1 MDIINR
7 TVIKKYEY
15 AQVNL
20 LTDSNNNQ
28 FIEKIQF
35 HNPPVISL
43 TFIYDFNELE
53 GYISILDP
61 LEIPHVRIIDGSQN
75 EKCTTFVM
83 DFINGIDCAREPKA
97 EYLFM
102 AAKKIGAVY
111 AKSKMN
117 MERLDK
123 KIRDK
128 YTLSKEKILEYVKV
142 ISKSYNMPRMDF
154 LIDYI
159 YEKYQYRTVFAT
171 HGDMQFK
178 NFIYNNE
185 LHLID
190 WGVRISPFFS
200 DLYTLI
206 AQADRVGAD
215 TDEIKK
221 RYCESSQIGSICDED
236 IFIGGI
242 IGCIQAVFELLVFD
256 CPIEWTDNSY
266 NELQYLIQKLDF
278 R

>member
-1 MDIINR
+1 
-7 TVIKKYEY
+7 
-15 AQVNL
+15 
-20 LTDSNNNQ
+20 
-28 FIEKIQF
+28 
-35 HNPPVISL
+35 
-43 TFIYDFNELE
+43 
-53 GYISILDP
+53 
-61 LEIPHVRIIDGSQN
+61 
-75 EKCTTFVM
+75 
-83 DFINGIDCAREPKA
+83 
-97 EYLFM
+97 
-102 AAKKIGAVY
+102 
-111 AKSKMN
+111 MN

-142 ISKSYNMPRMDF
+142 INKFYDMSRMDF
-154 LIDYI
+154 LIEYI
-159 YEKYQYRTVFAT
+159 YEKYQYRTVFAA

-200 DLYTLI
+200 DLYTLM
-206 AQADRVGAD
+206 AQASRVGAD
-215 TDEIKK
+215 TNEIKK
-221 RYCESSQIGSICDED
+221 RYCESSQIGSISDED

-242 IGCIQAVFELLVFD
+242 IGCIQAVFVLLVFD